1 MEVQYTAKT
10 LNTRHLG
17 GCVKLKTIHHRC
29 LQFTHFLK
37 EVVRVVYRVCWI
49 HIKSEHLKGHILERQ
64 GMHERGQIL
73 VNLGQIKDETPLNSM
88 QI

>member
-1 MEVQYTAKT
+1 MEVQYTVKT

-17 GCVKLKTIHHRC
+17 GSVKLKTIHHRC

-37 EVVRVVYRVCWI
+37 EVVRVLYRVHWI
-49 HIKSEHLKGHILERQ
+49 HIKSEHFKGHILERQ
-64 GMHERGQIL
+64 GMHKTGQIL
-73 VNLGQIKDETPLNSM
+73 VNLGQIKDEITLNSM